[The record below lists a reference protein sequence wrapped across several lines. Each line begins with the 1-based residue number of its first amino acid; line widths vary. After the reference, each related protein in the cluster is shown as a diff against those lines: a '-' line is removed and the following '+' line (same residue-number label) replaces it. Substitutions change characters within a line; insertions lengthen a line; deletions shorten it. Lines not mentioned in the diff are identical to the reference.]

1 MKNRIT
7 TMRAGFWVVLLV
19 GGLVSL
25 LLSGCNHHQAAATT
39 SPAASAADS
48 SHNGHG
54 SPAATEIAQKIPH
67 YFDDP
72 EAAKP
77 FPKTLDPDTMKS
89 AAAKQAYAAA
99 RRIPEVLAQQPCYCF
114 CDKGF
119 GHGSLLHCH
128 IDNHSAD

>member
-1 MKNRIT
+1 MKKQDT
-7 TMRAGFWVVLLV
+7 TMRPGSAVVLLV
-19 GGLVSL
+19 CLFSM
-25 LLSGCNHHQAAATT
+25 LLSGCRQNQVTASPEATEVAASHANHAAA
-39 SPAASAADS
+39 P
-48 SHNGHG
+48 
-54 SPAATEIAQKIPH
+54 ATEIAQKIPH
-67 YFDDP
+67 YFEDP

-77 FPKTLDPDTMKS
+77 FPKTLDPDTLKS